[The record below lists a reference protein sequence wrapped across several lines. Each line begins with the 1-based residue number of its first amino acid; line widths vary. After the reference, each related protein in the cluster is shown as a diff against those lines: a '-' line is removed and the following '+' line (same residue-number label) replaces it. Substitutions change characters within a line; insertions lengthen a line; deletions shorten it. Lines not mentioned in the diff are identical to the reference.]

1 MKCYTIKETLVV
13 RRKVK
18 GEFVMAETS
27 QMVFLITPRLGG
39 LANDL
44 LVETEDKKILYH
56 VQAKLFAPLG
66 QVYTIFNE
74 KMQEILT
81 TKEDHTIMFPC
92 HTVFEKDNPIA
103 KVGQLGVIPQNYFIE
118 IGNLPKLVIKIPVFS
133 GIFSL
138 DSPHGAVAEI
148 AQHRSTW
155 IVAINTDQNYAI
167 ILALLA
173 IIYREYSIGG

>member
-1 MKCYTIKETLVV
+1 
-13 RRKVK
+13 
-18 GEFVMAETS
+18 
-27 QMVFLITPRLGG
+27 MVFLITPRLGG

-66 QVYTIFNE
+66 QVYTILNE
-74 KMQEILT
+74 NMQEILT

-92 HTVFEKDNPIA
+92 HTVLEKDTLVA
-103 KVGQLGVIPQNYFIE
+103 KVGQLGFIPQNYFIE
-118 IGNLPKLVIKIPVFS
+118 ILKDPKLIIRIPVFE
-133 GIFSL
+133 SL
-138 DSPHGAVAEI
+138 FNLEGPHGVVAEI

-155 IVAINTDQNYAI
+155 IVAINTDQNYQL

-173 IIYREYSIGG
+173 IVYREYSIGG

>member
-1 MKCYTIKETLVV
+1 MT
-13 RRKVK
+13 
-18 GEFVMAETS
+18 ETS

-66 QVYTIFNE
+66 QVYTILNE
-74 KMQEILT
+74 NMQEILT

-92 HTVFEKDNPIA
+92 HTVLEKDTLVA
-103 KVGQLGVIPQNYFIE
+103 KVGQLGFIPQNYFIE
-118 IGNLPKLVIKIPVFS
+118 ILKDPKLIIRIPVFE
-133 GIFSL
+133 SL
-138 DSPHGAVAEI
+138 FNLEGPHGVVAEI

-155 IVAINTDQNYAI
+155 IVAINTDQNYQL

-173 IIYREYSIGG
+173 IVYREYSIGG